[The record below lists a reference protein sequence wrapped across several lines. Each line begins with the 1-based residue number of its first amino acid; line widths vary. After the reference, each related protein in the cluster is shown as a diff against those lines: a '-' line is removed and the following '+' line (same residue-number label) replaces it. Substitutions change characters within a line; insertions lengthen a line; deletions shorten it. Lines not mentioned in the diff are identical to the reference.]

1 MTKAKAEEA
10 STEPEV
16 VEKIVEVEKPL
27 ALEEKSPEELEKLQ
41 SDIESQKIQN
51 HLKDEEAKI
60 KAMACPCGKKLGL
73 KPEKYMKT
81 GNLPEEIECKKCEK
95 LLTVSIIYND
105 DPETSTAEITIKP
118 GNYAWEVKLPSQWTD
133 KHVVRW
139 AEEEMEKLHGNRS
152 SLSIN
157 EQKLLRVLYL
167 GLKKQKLVK

>member
-1 MTKAKAEEA
+1 MDKAEEEV
-10 STEPEV
+10 SQEPEV

-27 ALEEKSPEELEKLQ
+27 ALADKSPEELEKLQ

-51 HLKDEEAKI
+51 HLADEEAKI
-60 KAMACPCGKKLGL
+60 KAMACPLCGRKLGL

-95 LLTVSIIYND
+95 LLTVSVIYKD

-133 KHVVRW
+133 KHVIRW
-139 AEEEMEKLHGNRS
+139 AEEEMAKLSANRT